1 MTESVTLT
9 VTGMKCGGCEANV
22 SARLKTL
29 DGVTVVTASSKDKT
43 VYVEFD
49 PQTTGIADIKT
60 AITQAGFTA
69 E

>member
-9 VTGMKCGGCEANV
+9 VSGMKCGGCETNV

-43 VYVEFD
+43 VLVEFD
-49 PQTTGIADIKT
+49 PQTTGLAAIKT
-60 AITQAGFTA
+60 AITQAGFTV

>member
-9 VTGMKCGGCEANV
+9 VSGMKCGGCEANV

-29 DGVTVVTASSKDKT
+29 DGVNMVTASSKDKT
-43 VYVEFD
+43 VLVEFD
-49 PQTTGIADIKT
+49 PQTTGLADIKT
-60 AITQAGFTA
+60 AITQAGFTV